1 VVVLRVF
8 VKKTNAA
15 PRDSAGIGT
24 RQGGKAMSQIRVDDV
39 HEKWMTDS
47 DYRREYEALEVEF
60 SLVAAMIAARTRAG
74 LTQEEVASA

>member
-1 VVVLRVF
+1 
-8 VKKTNAA
+8 
-15 PRDSAGIGT
+15 
-24 RQGGKAMSQIRVDDV
+24 MSQIRVDDV